1 MNKDWAFLSKR
12 IDYER
17 EAADVL
23 HEIDPRE
30 SGLHPVPHPAHNDT
44 PTASHAGRS
53 NPYRFAVDRD
63 DSGAAAFTG

>member
-23 HEIDPRE
+23 HEIAT
-30 SGLHPVPHPAHNDT
+30 GILHPVPHPAHNDT